1 MASHADDELKPS
13 TTEGYKVGEKKSVDE
28 YAKLDAEDESLARWK
43 ASLGIGAT
51 SAGVSLGEPGDT
63 RKVVILQLSLLIT
76 GRPDVVI
83 DLTSPGALESLS
95 GKPFTIKEGAEY
107 RMRVRFRV
115 QHEVISGLR
124 YLQLVKRKGIK
135 VDKSE
140 EMMGSYG
147 PNTSENPSYEKT
159 FAEEEAPSGML
170 FRGSYN
176 ALSKFMDD
184 DHNDHL
190 VFNWSFEIKKSW
202 D

>member
-43 ASLGIGAT
+43 QSLGIGAG
-51 SAGVSLGEPGDT
+51 SAGGSLGEPGDS
-63 RKVVILQLSLLIT
+63 RRVVILQLCLLIT

-83 DLTSPGALESLS
+83 NLGAPEALEQLRA
-95 GKPFTIKEGAEY
+95 KPFTIKEGAEY
-107 RMRVRFRV
+107 RMKVRFRV

-135 VDKSE
+135 VDKSD

-147 PNTSENPSYEKT
+147 PNTPETPYYEKT
-159 FAEEEAPSGML
+159 FTEEEAPSGMIY
-170 FRGSYN
+170 RGNYTAFSR
-176 ALSKFMDD
+176 FMDD
-184 DHNDHL
+184 DHTSHL
-190 VFNWSFEIKKSW
+190 EFNWTFDIKKNW